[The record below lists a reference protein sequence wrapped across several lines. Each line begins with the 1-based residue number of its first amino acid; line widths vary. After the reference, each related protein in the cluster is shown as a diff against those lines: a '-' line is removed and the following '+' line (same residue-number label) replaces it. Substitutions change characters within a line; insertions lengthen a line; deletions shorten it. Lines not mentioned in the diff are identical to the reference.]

1 MKNMSFFLTTHQMKK
16 RTKTVTRRLGWG
28 SLEVG
33 NYVMACV
40 KCQGLGSGGKI
51 ERIWPLKITG
61 IGREPLNTITH
72 AGCVKEGFSE
82 MSPRQF
88 VDMFCKHNK
97 CTREHLVNVIEFEFS
112 SLLDSGATGA
122 MSDAQWYWWM
132 QQRDILL
139 ENPGH

>member
-1 MKNMSFFLTTHQMKK
+1 
-16 RTKTVTRRLGWG
+16 
-28 SLEVG
+28 
-33 NYVMACV
+33 
-40 KCQGLGSGGKI
+40 
-51 ERIWPLKITG
+51 
-61 IGREPLNTITH
+61 
-72 AGCVKEGFSE
+72 